1 MDKKI
6 KSTLKIQT
14 DLIPSIEIPIEA
26 QLKKPE
32 LVVLAQ
38 MDFDRVQVG
47 HSVARSLKLFNPT

>member
-38 MDFDRVQVG
+38 MDFDRV
-47 HSVARSLKLFNPT
+47 